1 MFCWIELLSPR
12 RFFKAKSDHVKEPIS
27 EIRLEGIWRRFY
39 EEEAVTA
46 EMIFS
51 PYKGR
56 MNEIPESKTPFP
68 HRAGN
73 IYKIQH
79 LVWIRR
85 LYSYMVPYVS
95 KSPRAAYLNYRDLN
109 IGTNSNKG
117 NTSYAQA
124 SIWGV
129 KYFKNN
135 FNRLVQVKASVDPM
149 NFFRNEQNI
158 PPISVPWWKKR
169 GN

>member
-1 MFCWIELLSPR
+1 
-12 RFFKAKSDHVKEPIS
+12 
-27 EIRLEGIWRRFY
+27 
-39 EEEAVTA
+39 
-46 EMIFS
+46 MIFS

-56 MNEIPESKTPFP
+56 MNEIPE
-68 HRAGN
+68 
-73 IYKIQH
+73 
-79 LVWIRR
+79 R